1 MKRLV
6 LVLLLLC
13 VGLQYRLWW
22 GEGSLPDLWALKDSI
37 QQQRQLNERLEHRN
51 NLLEA
56 EVDDLKQG
64 MAAIEER
71 ARSELG
77 MIREGE
83 TYYLL
88 LEPEKQ
94 P

>member
-1 MKRLV
+1 M
-6 LVLLLLC
+6 
-13 VGLQYRLWW
+13 
-22 GEGSLPDLWALKDSI
+22 PDLWALKDSI

>member
-13 VGLQYRLWW
+13 AGLQYRLWW